1 MFFQNYKKKGQVFG
15 TEALTLLKMSFGLK
29 FYDDPKFEL
38 PKAFFKDVYIDGFLT
53 QFLQKHLIILQEN
66 KMWSTQ
72 NISDFTIEFYNSI
85 DPSGTYASQTIN
97 NQRVSNIDKLHN
109 DKDYKNG
116 AIAASALII
125 VQNDLIQNYV
135 NDSQI
140 GEILKKVLDEVP
152 KLAASAPL
160 NKSLSPE
167 ENVKGMLITAV
178 ISLTL
183 KKYIENNWRY

>member
-1 MFFQNYKKKGQVFG
+1 MFFQNYKKKGHVLG
-15 TEALTLLKMSFGLK
+15 KEILILLKMSFGPK
-29 FYDDPKFEL
+29 FYDDPNFEL

-85 DPSGTYASQTIN
+85 DPSGTYASQTID

-109 DKDYKNG
+109 DEDYKNG

-140 GEILKKVLDEVP
+140 GEILKKVLDEAP
-152 KLAASAPL
+152 KLAANAPL
-160 NKSLSPE
+160 DKSLSPE
-167 ENVKGMLITAV
+167 ENLKGMLITV
-178 ISLTL
+178 VTSLTL
-183 KKYIENNWRY
+183 KKYIENNWGY